1 MWEVLCSL
9 KVHSEV
15 SPVCR
20 QMCVGALLMD
30 IQREADDSVCGETR
44 TLAYGVGASGLR

>member
-15 SPVCR
+15 SP
-20 QMCVGALLMD
+20 MCVDRCVWVHLLMD
-30 IQREADDSVCGETR
+30 MQREVGDSLCGETR
-44 TLAYGVGASGLR
+44 TLAYGLR